1 MQRIFSSKAVAS
13 ASLGLVMAIA
23 TIGTSAVAQ
32 SPAPR
37 LTQQALANAAY
48 PLDIIPG
55 APVQLKDG
63 TFEDPENKI
72 SVMLVNPQANGDLNG
87 DGAPDAAVTLV
98 VNTGASGVLSYIAA
112 VLNNGGMAKPVSS
125 TLLGDR
131 IRMRTI
137 SIARSGE
144 ITANYLDRRFDQPMS
159 ARPTIPVTRRFKLNE
174 GNALFASA
182 PMANADLNNTTYPL
196 PAAPGGSARFSLGQ
210 YRDSASGL
218 TARILPAPRANG
230 DLDGDGSP
238 DSAVVMAVSGEGE
251 GTLFYLCAV
260 LNQLYQAQATDCV
273 LFGDRIAVTGLAIT
287 DGVVTLRFLDR
298 KPEDPMTAR
307 PSVPTTFDYLLDGG
321 RLVSAAGETNI
332 VTYACAEGKTMKVT
346 YGKNAAMVE
355 FDGAMQVLL
364 QRPAA
369 SGIRYANDT
378 WELRSKGD
386 EAMLTDAQS
395 GQVLAGSCVARAPA
409 GTPPAEPSLTGVLTG
424 TVTYLPR
431 IALPPNAV
439 IEVQLADIAIAD
451 APAKIIASQTITAG
465 GAQVPIPFELKYDPA
480 TIQPRGRY
488 SVAARITE
496 DGKLTWISTKI
507 TTVLAP
513 GAPSTGVE
521 IVVEQV
527 ASSKAGAEGRT
538 VEYDCAGGK
547 TVKVVYGAD
556 SAEITFDG
564 QTWTL
569 PQVPS
574 ASGIRYDDGIWEW
587 RSKGPNGFLVDV
599 QNNVVVANDCRERAS
614 DGAPGQ
620 PVNRAVMTGTV
631 TYLQRVA
638 LPPNAVIEVQLADV
652 SKQDVAATVIA
663 SQTIRANGA
672 QVPIPFELVYDPA
685 QIDPRMEYA
694 VSARITVSG
703 ELAWISTT
711 RNRVL
716 TRGAPAT
723 GIEIIVEPVP

>member
-1 MQRIFSSKAVAS
+1 MKRLFFPGASLALALAVATV
-13 ASLGLVMAIA
+13 GMP
-23 TIGTSAVAQ
+23 AVAQ

-48 PLDIIPG
+48 PLDVVTG
-55 APVQLKDG
+55 GPVQLKDG
-63 TFEDPENKI
+63 KFEDPQNQV
-72 SVMLVNPQANGDLNG
+72 SVTLTNPQASGDLNG
-87 DGAPDAAVTLV
+87 DGAPDAAVTLAV
-98 VNTGASGVLSYIAA
+98 TTGASGVRSYIAA
-112 VLNNGGMAKPVSS
+112 VLNDGGTAKPVSS
-125 TLLGDR
+125 ALLGDR

-137 SIARSGE
+137 SIARNGE
-144 ITANYLDRRFDQPMS
+144 IAASYLDRRFDQPMS

-174 GNALFASA
+174 SNALFASA
-182 PMANADLNNTTYPL
+182 PLANADLNNTTYPL
-196 PAAPGGSARFSLGQ
+196 PAAPGGNARFSLGQ
-210 YRDSASGL
+210 YRDPAGGL
-218 TARILPAPRANG
+218 TARILPTPRANG

-238 DSAVVMAVSGEGE
+238 DSAVVMTVSGEGE

-260 LNQLYQAQATDCV
+260 LNRLYKPQATDCV
-273 LFGDRIAVTGLAIT
+273 LFGDRVAVTGLAIT

-298 KPEDPMTAR
+298 KPEEPMTAR
-307 PSVPTTFDYLLDGG
+307 PSLPTTSDYLLADGK
-321 RLVSAAGETNI
+321 LISAAGETNI

-346 YGKNAAMVE
+346 YGKNAAVVE

-364 QRPAA
+364 QRPVA
-369 SGIRYANDT
+369 SGVRYANDT
-378 WELRSKGD
+378 WELRGKGD
-386 EAMLTDAQS
+386 EATLADAKS

-424 TVTYLPR
+424 TVTYRPR

-480 TIQPRGRY
+480 AIQPRGRY

-507 TTVLAP
+507 ITVLAP
-513 GAPSTGVE
+513 GAPSSGVE

-527 ASSKAGAEGRT
+527 PSGQASAEGRT

-556 SAEITFDG
+556 SAEVTFDG

-574 ASGIRYDDGIWEW
+574 ASGVRYDDGTWEW

-638 LPPNAVIEVQLADV
+638 LPPNAIIEVQLADV

-663 SQTIRANGA
+663 SQTIQANGA

-685 QIDPRMEYA
+685 QIDQRMEYA
-694 VSARITVSG
+694 VSARITVDG
-703 ELAWISTT
+703 KLTWISTT

-723 GIEIIVEPVP
+723 GIEIVVKPVP